1 MRAEASDR
9 ELQWQQ
15 LALSH
20 SLKWQSQ
27 LLESQRRVE
36 AVESEKERAL
46 LRIVD
51 AENEKERVL
60 AEMQENDQLRVSQLQ
75 ASRSSALQARKM
87 LDAAVKAAS
96 IREAALEASKKRL
109 VSEHLTIVTALRE
122 DAAIAKKAGEGEI
135 ATLRGLAAVKDK
147 AIESLKQELLPQ
159 KRRVFAEEDI
169 KAQLREAQLVAAQL
183 VERQEQLK
191 SEKEAAEAAAAG
203 ALMSSKQES
212 HNVAARLSASI
223 PYHVSA
229 ITKDLQ
235 KEADRLHEELDEVRK
250 SLRIVTQERDDAVA
264 SLSSKQAAA
273 NKAVKIAAT
282 LQRLADSVNVSGKT
296 ISPRKQ
302 RSDGATGAETDV
314 NMSNSQQEEDAERG
328 EGRGRSKSV
337 GFAVAAATTSSGGG
351 YTASVSEDPLSNA
364 TLFAAGALSPTS
376 IKKRILSRSSKEA
389 LMQSGLTLSHHF
401 NRANSTS
408 TSTAHIDSFSGPSP
422 ALPPAIPLNSSSS
435 TSNLSL
441 ATQML
446 MSPPAPYGQRQQN
459 DTKRTTPL
467 QPNSR
472 SSLGGSSLSMSSSRK
487 GSPRSSSSSARLKSA
502 SPPYH
507 NANSSHDKR
516 LRSASPPPNS
526 SSHTLNHPVDPRFV
540 VAVKGRRGRIALR
553 LGVTNIS
560 MYALLKR
567 EKLQNAFNRLRINK
581 LSTDSATLSSV
592 MRELVASFG
601 EEVVRSSPPST
612 LIKTRFIALAQTAH
626 DLSIAAQNALAEAS
640 KLNQKAEAL
649 TQTSQELSIKLQ
661 NERES
666 LAAANEDARKLH
678 KALGETEAMR
688 LKLEM
693 EAAPLKSQVS
703 KLLVAEAERNKAVE
717 RLRSIESG
725 SDSLRS
731 DITNLRAANAR
742 LVIEREFLA
751 SVSEMLESCAK
762 DPNSA
767 RTTSLSSLKTDALT
781 SDLILLRENALSTVA
796 LIKSR
801 TSAVKSLETALQ
813 STSDALS
820 ASQRQRESS
829 EIFAQR
835 ARASLDSAEGEV
847 KTLKDKLV
855 SLMKDREEVEEGRE
869 GLMNQTRDLRD
880 KQRVLTDD
888 LKKEKEKVIKLQ
900 AELEHSVKR
909 ATDLATSKASIESEN
924 VRLKSTLSMH
934 LSSLNP
940 TTSSSISSG
949 GVSSSIGGV
958 ARRSA
963 PPPPPSSSS

>member
-601 EEVVRSSPPST
+601 EDVVRSSPPST